1 MKVLISDKLSDQ
13 GLRILKSAKGLE
25 VDYQPDL
32 GKDTAKLKKGM
43 ADAEALVIRSATKV
57 TKEVLAE
64 AKRLRVIGRA
74 GIGVDN
80 VDVDAA
86 TERGI
91 IVMNTPLGNAI
102 TTAEHAISMMC
113 ALTREIP
120 QATAS
125 IKSGKWEKSRFL
137 GSELYQKILGVI
149 GCGNIGK
156 IVADRALGLRMKV
169 AVYDPFL
176 TDELAEKLGVQK
188 VELDTLLKEA
198 DYITIHVPKNDK
210 TANMINKVAFAKM
223 KKGVYVI
230 NCARGG
236 IVNETDLVN
245 AIKAGIV
252 AGAALDVFEKE
263 PVPPDHPLLK
273 LEQVICTPHIGAA
286 TEEAQENVALDVA
299 KQIVNFLVSGTIQ
312 NAVNFPSVSGEV
324 LKVLKPYLDLSEKM
338 GKIHG
343 QLASE
348 SPREILIDYCG
359 EISKFPTDPITVA
372 ILKGILEPVLE
383 DVSVNLVNAPIIARA
398 RGIRVKESKSA
409 EHENFASL
417 ISVALGFKSGTRV
430 IEGTIFGKAHPRLV
444 RIDKAYLEVVP
455 EGQMLFIRNEDKPG
469 VVGNL
474 GTLLGKSKINISRLQ
489 LGLNGP
495 SKEATA
501 IYNVEGNVT
510 EALLAE
516 IRKLPGILSVQLVTL

>member
-1 MKVLISDKLSDQ
+1 MKVLISDKLSNQ
-13 GLRILKSAKGLE
+13 GLQILKSARGLE

-32 GKDTAKLKKGM
+32 GKDVAKLKKTV
-43 ADAEALVIRSATKV
+43 ADVEALVIRSATKV
-57 TKEVLAE
+57 TKEILAE
-64 AKRLRVIGRA
+64 AKKLRVIGRA

-137 GSELYQKILGVI
+137 GSELYQKTLGVI

-156 IVADRALGLRMKV
+156 IVADRALGLKMKV
-169 AVYDPFL
+169 QVYDPFL
-176 TDELAEKLGVQK
+176 TDELADKMGVQK
-188 VELDTLLKEA
+188 VELDSLLKEA

-210 TANMINKVAFAKM
+210 TANMINKGAFAKM
-223 KKGVYVI
+223 KKGVYLI

-236 IVNETDLVN
+236 IVNETDLAD
-245 AIKAGIV
+245 AIKEGIV
-252 AGAALDVFEKE
+252 AGAALDVFEQE
-263 PVPPDHPLLK
+263 PVPPNHPLLK

-299 KQIVNFLVSGTIQ
+299 EQIVNFLVHGTVQ
-312 NAVNFPSVSGEV
+312 NAVNFSSVSGEV
-324 LKVLKPYLDLSEKM
+324 LKVLKPYLDLAEKM

-348 SPREILIDYCG
+348 SPREILIDTFG
-359 EISKFPTDPITVA
+359 EISNYSSDPITVA

-383 DVSVNLVNAPIIARA
+383 DVSVNLVNAPVIARS
-398 RGIRVKESKSA
+398 RGIKVRESKTA
-409 EHENFASL
+409 EHENFSSL
-417 ISVALGFKSGTRV
+417 ISVTLVFKTGKRV
-430 IEGTIFGKAHPRLV
+430 IEGTIFGKSHPRLV
-444 RIDKAYLEVVP
+444 RIDSAYLEVVP
-455 EGQMLFIRNEDKPG
+455 EGTMLFIRNEDKPG

-474 GTLLGKSKINISRLQ
+474 GTLLGKNRINISRLQ

-501 IYNVEGNVT
+501 VYNVEGRIT

-516 IRKLPGILSVQLVTL
+516 IRKLPGIISVQLVVL